1 MKERYYR
8 QYKAEAMEKEAE
20 KTADYTTRKQICY
33 ILSTCDYIAALVS
46 ITSLYFVMSGI
57 QYWITDY
64 IVTVL

>member
-1 MKERYYR
+1 
-8 QYKAEAMEKEAE
+8 MEKESE
-20 KTADYTTRKQICY
+20 KTADYSTRKQICY